1 MVWLAAIGFGVLA
14 YSLISGRL
22 NNTMIT
28 PPMVFAL
35 FGLAVGTVGL
45 DLLDMKVSHDL
56 VHTLAEITLALVLFS
71 DAARIDVRLLV
82 RDHDLPMRML
92 VIGMPLTL
100 ILGTAAALS
109 LPLGLGIVEAALL
122 AAVLAPTDAA
132 LGQAVVTSR
141 AVPVRIRQ
149 ALNVE
154 SGLNDGIAVPVV
166 YLLAALTAMSAEAST
181 SSDLVLFTLKQ
192 LTLGP
197 LVGLGVGVAIGYL
210 ALRANQSGWMD
221 DVFEGP
227 MVLAIVALAFAG
239 ASAIGGNSFIAV
251 FVAGLA
257 FGRILDGRCKFI
269 LEFAES
275 EGQMLILIA
284 FLVFG
289 AVMLPELAGHIA
301 WPMVAYAL
309 LSLTVVRMLPIALSL
324 IGSGLSLSTVAF
336 LGWFGPR
343 GLASI
348 LFGLLLLDEL
358 KSEAAETILVT
369 AILTIVISIFAHGI
383 TAAPFARWYG
393 RMAERQGE
401 CPENRNV
408 SEVPTRTRGTIQPER
423 SQDLA

>member
-1 MVWLAAIGFGVLA
+1 MEWLAAIGFGVLA
-14 YSLISGRL
+14 FSLLSGRL

-35 FGLAVGTVGL
+35 FGLAIGTVGL

-71 DAARIDVRLLV
+71 DAARIDVRLLA
-82 RDHDLPMRML
+82 RDNDIPIRML
-92 VIGMPLTL
+92 AIGMPLII
-100 ILGTAAALS
+100 ILGTATAVA
-109 LPLGLGIVEAALL
+109 LPLGLTVIEAALL

-154 SGLNDGIAVPVV
+154 SGLNDGIAVPFV
-166 YLLAALTAMSAEAST
+166 YLFAALMAMSTEAQS
-181 SSDLVLFTLKQ
+181 SSDLILFTIKQ

-197 LVGLGVGVAIGYL
+197 LVGIGIGVTISYL
-210 ALRANQSGWMD
+210 AVKANKSGWMD
-221 DVFEGP
+221 EVFEGP
-227 MVLAIVALAFAG
+227 MVLATVALAFAC
-239 ASAIGGNSFIAV
+239 ANAVGGNSFIAV

-257 FGRILDGRCKFI
+257 FGRILDGQCKFI
-269 LEFAES
+269 LEFAEA
-275 EGQMLILIA
+275 EGQMLVLLA

-289 AVMLPELAGHIA
+289 AVMLPELAGHIT

-309 LSLTVVRMLPIALSL
+309 LSLTIIRMLPIALSL
-324 IGSGLSLSTVAF
+324 IGSGLSVSTIGF

-348 LFGLLLLDEL
+348 LFGLLLLEEL
-358 KSEAAETILVT
+358 QSKAAETILIT
-369 AILTIVISIFAHGI
+369 AILTITLSIFAHGL

-393 RMAERQGE
+393 RMAGQQGQ
-401 CPENRNV
+401 CPENKNV
-408 SEVPTRTRGTIQPER
+408 SEIPARTGNIT
-423 SQDLA
+423 S